1 MANKALHRKNLP
13 SLRYGNFSGELRR
26 WAIKGGKMT
35 DFAKILEGISALL
48 WPCILIL
55 LVFLFKP
62 AVAALIES
70 AKSRKFSLKIGGQEL
85 TMEEANAQQRTL
97 IADLQTQVLE
107 IQKKIGGIDQPKAT
121 PLTVKTRDKGQR
133 TLILWVDDQP
143 KNNSYFVQQLSD
155 MGFSIDLALS
165 TSEGLRRFDREKYSI
180 IISDM
185 GRIEEGLYKAT
196 AGLELLKDIRVQ
208 SLDIPFI
215 IFCSSRKTREHS
227 SEAKALGVTS
237 ITSSPTELMGIIQ
250 NEFVKIAA
258 QPGH

>member
-1 MANKALHRKNLP
+1 
-13 SLRYGNFSGELRR
+13 
-26 WAIKGGKMT
+26 MT

-48 WPCILIL
+48 WPCIVIL

-107 IQKKIGGIDQPKAT
+107 IQKKIGGISQSKTKQHAT
-121 PLTVKTRDKGQR
+121 KTRGIDQR
-133 TLILWVDDQP
+133 ARILWVDDQP

-155 MGFSIDLALS
+155 KGFSIDLALS

-185 GRIEEGLYKAT
+185 GRTEEGSYKVT
-196 AGLELLKDIRVQ
+196 AGLELLKNIRAQ
-208 SLDIPFI
+208 SLEIPFI
-215 IFCSSRKTREHS
+215 IFCTSRKSREHS

-250 NEFVKIAA
+250 NELGNIAA
-258 QPGH
+258 QPGV

>member
-1 MANKALHRKNLP
+1 MP
-13 SLRYGNFSGELRR
+13 
-26 WAIKGGKMT
+26 AIVKGGRMT

-48 WPCILIL
+48 WPCIVLL

-85 TMEEANAQQRTL
+85 TMEEVNAQQRTL
-97 IADLQTQVLE
+97 IADLQARVLE
-107 IQKKIGGIDQPKAT
+107 IQKKIGGIDQPKAMQAPTKT
-121 PLTVKTRDKGQR
+121 PDKGQR

-185 GRIEEGLYKAT
+185 GRTEEGSYKAT
-196 AGLELLKDIRVQ
+196 AGLELLKNIRVQ

-215 IFCSSRKTREHS
+215 IFCSLRKSREHS
-227 SEAKALGVTS
+227 SEARTLGVTS

-250 NEFVKIAA
+250 NELGNIAA
-258 QPGH
+258 QQGH